1 MGNQNTV
8 NWAAIAGAIA
18 AAVLAIVQGM
28 QHVSI
33 QDNHTVTHER
43 IDGIEQVI
51 VPRKEIDNRFMNKS
65 SIQVLQATHS
75 EQIDNLEQDVK
86 TLIDYHE
93 EGLEDN

>member
-28 QHVSI
+28 QHVAI
-33 QDNHTVTHER
+33 QDNHVVTHER

-65 SIQVLQATHS
+65 SIQVLQATHT
-75 EQIDNLEQDVK
+75 EQIGNLEQDVK
-86 TLIDYHE
+86 FLKEYQEDE
-93 EGLEDN
+93 LENN